1 MKENNSI
8 DKKVTE
14 LMAKMSLEE
23 KVNQISCRLFIG
35 GMGSAEEKEINCG
48 SGEIGFLGSCTDI
61 VEMAHKIK
69 DIQEYIISHSPNKIP
84 ALFHSEGLNGV
95 VMSGTT
101 QYPSAISL
109 GATFDTD
116 GVRKM
121 ADEIREQMYML
132 GIRHVLSPL
141 FDVARDFRWGR
152 INETYGG
159 DPTLVA
165 ALGCA
170 YVEGIQG
177 DDLTKGIAATAKH
190 FLGYSYTEGGLNMG
204 KVLADE
210 RELREVFAMP
220 FEAVI
225 NQSGV
230 KSVMNAY
237 SEINGLPVCT
247 SKSILTDLL
256 RDDLGFDG
264 VVVSDYSSIIKVM
277 MRFKLADNIQDA
289 AVRCLKAG
297 LDVELPAP
305 VGYVDEMLDA
315 VEKGKIDESVID
327 RAVARILKLKFE
339 LGLFENPYPQ
349 IDKVKNELKNTNN
362 KETVVELTDK
372 AITLTKNDGILP
384 IKDKNKKIAVIGPS
398 GNSVRHFFGSYTNVA
413 NKEML
418 LGQVMVMEGVSD
430 ADSIKEKFSEITGI
444 EIENPEGIDQKATTA
459 LSSKFEDNA
468 TMNKWLKKEYEGY
481 KTTYEALCDRL
492 ENVTFTE
499 GCHTSKCDI
508 ENISEAVEAAR
519 NADIVILT
527 LGGKNGWGLHCTTG
541 EGVDRTQFGLS
552 GRQEELMKAVYAV
565 NPNVVLVHTDIT
577 PIVSQFAYE
586 NIPAIIEGFLSG
598 GYCGDAIARVITG
611 ELNPGGRLPVD
622 VPRCCGA
629 SPVFHYQHNGS
640 GVGLLVKEAVNPQG
654 YVDCYA
660 KPIRPFGYGL
670 SYTKFEYSDF
680 SFEASNEKCPQIK
693 IALTVTNIGTEK
705 GDDVVMLFGR
715 DLCAQMVR
723 PVQEMIGFKRISLNP
738 NEKCRVE
745 FMFNIDKLSFVSEE
759 NNWIVEEGD
768 FEFFLG
774 TNSEDKYYIH
784 KFNQACTVAINP
796 NKRCFFA
803 DVNVNKI

>member
-1 MKENNSI
+1 MKDTYTI
-8 DKKVTE
+8 DKRVAE

-23 KVNQISCRLFIG
+23 KVNQISCRLFAG
-35 GMGSAEEKEINCG
+35 GMGTAEEKKINCG
-48 SGEIGFLGSCTDI
+48 TGEIGFLGSCPDI
-61 VEMAHKIK
+61 VEMARKIK
-69 DIQEYIISHSPNKIP
+69 DIQEYVISHSPNKIP
-84 ALFHSEGLNGV
+84 ALFHCEGLNGV

-101 QYPSAISL
+101 QYPSAIAL

-132 GIRHVLSPL
+132 GLRHVLSPL
-141 FDVARDFRWGR
+141 FDIARDFRWGR

-225 NQSGV
+225 NKSGI
-230 KSVMNAY
+230 KTVMNAY

-247 SKSILTDLL
+247 SKRILCDLL

-277 MRFKLADNIQDA
+277 MRFKLADNIGDA

-305 VGYVDEMLDA
+305 VGYVDEMIDA
-315 VEKGKIDESVID
+315 VNKGKIDESVID

-349 IDKVKNELKNTNN
+349 LDKVTSLLKNTNN
-362 KETVVELTDK
+362 KDTVVELTDK

-384 IKDKNKKIAVIGPS
+384 IRDKNKKIAVIGPS
-398 GNSVRHFFGSYTNVA
+398 GNSVRHFFGTYTNVA

-418 LGQVMVMEGVSD
+418 LGQVMTMEGVAD
-430 ADSIKEKFSEITGI
+430 ADAKKERFSEITGI
-444 EIENPEGIDQKATTA
+444 EIENTEGIEEKASTA

-468 TMNKWLKKEYEGY
+468 AMNKWLKREYEGY
-481 KTTYEALCDRL
+481 KTTYEALCDKF
-492 ENVTFTE
+492 EHVTFTE
-499 GCHTSKCDI
+499 GCHTSKCEK
-508 ENISEAVEAAR
+508 ENISEALEAAK

-541 EGVDRTQFGLS
+541 EGVDRTRFGLS
-552 GRQEELMKAVYAV
+552 GMQEELMEAVYAV
-565 NPNVVLVHTDIT
+565 NPNIVLVHTDIT
-577 PIVSQFAYE
+577 PIVSRFAYE

-598 GYCGDAIARVITG
+598 GYCGDAVARVITG
-611 ELNPGGRLPVD
+611 ELNPSGRLPID

-629 SPVFHYQHNGS
+629 SPIFHYQHNGS
-640 GVGLLVKEAVNPQG
+640 GLGLLVKEAVNPEG

-670 SYTKFEYSDF
+670 SYTEFDYSDF
-680 SFEASNEKCPQIK
+680 SFEASNESSPKIK
-693 IALTVTNIGTEK
+693 IALTVTNLGDEK
-705 GDDVVMLFGR
+705 CDDVVMLFGR
-715 DLCAQMVR
+715 DLYAQMVR
-723 PVQEMIGFKRISLNP
+723 PVQEMIGFKRISLSP
-738 NEKCRVE
+738 GEKCRVE
-745 FMFNIDKLSFVSEE
+745 FVFSIDKLAFLDED

-768 FEFFLG
+768 FEFYLAK
-774 TNSEDKYYIH
+774 NSEEKYYIH
-784 KFNQACTVAINP
+784 EFHQTSTVEINP

-803 DVNVNKI
+803 DVNVSKM